1 MNRLYLLLLLK
12 VSFITFV
19 VVLLGNIIKFKSPDK
34 KSYIETLIRQASR
47 WSVAAQQD
55 DSPIIALLHANYGAG
70 YLWALKDIA
79 TDQEI
84 YDSTGIDVIK
94 FKKKIIDIQDEATRR
109 VSKVC
114 PEFVGDVDEFLLGLG
129 GDL

>member
-1 MNRLYLLLLLK
+1 MSRLYLLLLL
-12 VSFITFV
+12 FI
-19 VVLLGNIIKFKSPDK
+19 VVLLGNIIKFKLTDK

-55 DSPIIALLHANYGAG
+55 ESPIIALLHANYGAG

-84 YDSTGIDVIK
+84 YDSTGLDVIK
-94 FKKKIIDIQDEATRR
+94 FKKKIIDIQDEATQR
-109 VSKVC
+109 VSKAC